1 MRLQREVISAPMG
14 VQVYQIH
21 VTPRD
26 TPGTAWRDIGPLRWI
41 GPTMRPSEV
50 VLEFRVDRGPGLTGG
65 RIIGRRVL
73 RRGRLGVQ
81 FAEAVRPTDRVA
93 WPDWLTEAVNLAAT
107 ELASEVVKAG
117 ATIPKFANLI
127 LPNLTLYN
135 LSSDGPRAHCVGWTR
150 G

>member
-1 MRLQREVISAPMG
+1 MRIRHF
-14 VQVYQIH
+14 YQIH

-26 TPGTAWRDIGPLRWI
+26 TPGIAWQDIGPLRLN

-65 RIIGRRVL
+65 SIIGRRVL

-81 FAEAVRPTDRVA
+81 LAEAVRPADRLA

-107 ELASEVVKAG
+107 ELASTVTKAG
-117 ATIPKFANLI
+117 APVPEL
-127 LPNLTLYN
+127 LT
-135 LSSDGPRAHCVGWTR
+135 
-150 G
+150 